1 MRHQSQ
7 NNNSRA
13 SVRPSQT
20 TPRTTTA
27 IRFAA
32 LCLLMAVA
40 SASGRPDEMTG
51 AMYKF
56 PPHTDPMPWLKRN
69 KHHIEAL
76 LRWAKRLNKSII
88 KESWEDKRLRC
99 RYMVR
104 TIHREGPLGVFWNTV
119 KYNDLCN
126 YRDCKIYGES
136 EQRQRYANKLLN
148 DRWLQSDYYSIPGRN
163 EKIFE
168 SEKKKLTEKFFVEKN
183 FESEKKSGKSTIA
196 GNQIIL
202 QIGQDIEANW
212 KGKGKWYSAVVTDIE
227 AEGKFG
233 VRYKRERSGDKETV
247 TSDNIRALPTG
258 IAPYLTMEESS
269 NIRATPIW
277 YEHYGDS
284 TRVYRYPF
292 TKAPLGLTIQ
302 DDRYKK
308 AIATNVRNKGC
319 RKQGILN
326 GCQILSV
333 KSRDGKSPDALTKCS
348 IEEFL
353 QNAYLPITISFLI
366 PEATNGMTMNSSSS
380 SFCQYAYSS
389 SSSCAPTNR

>member
-227 AEGKFG
+227 AEGKFR
-233 VRYKRERSGDKETV
+233 VRYKQDGVPESV
-247 TSDNIRALPTG
+247 TSDNIRALLPRLKSGDIVRVVLDNRKVTFHVG
-258 IAPYLTMEESS
+258 GKTASIILPKLSKPCDAEPACRFRQEYIDNEARPVWLKRKEALPKGNPGTDGYC
-269 NIRATPIW
+269 ATCECMGEVAAKISLGVSL
-277 YEHYGDS
+277 YG
-284 TRVYRYPF
+284 
-292 TKAPLGLTIQ
+292 
-302 DDRYKK
+302 
-308 AIATNVRNKGC
+308 
-319 RKQGILN
+319 
-326 GCQILSV
+326 
-333 KSRDGKSPDALTKCS
+333 GKVTL
-348 IEEFL
+348 
-353 QNAYLPITISFLI
+353 LP
-366 PEATNGMTMNSSSS
+366 
-380 SFCQYAYSS
+380 
-389 SSSCAPTNR
+389 

>member
-7 NNNSRA
+7 NDNSRA

-148 DRWLQSDYYSIPGRN
+148 DRWLKSDYYG
-163 EKIFE
+163 
-168 SEKKKLTEKFFVEKN
+168 
-183 FESEKKSGKSTIA
+183 G
-196 GNQIIL
+196 
-202 QIGQDIEANW
+202 
-212 KGKGKWYSAVVTDIE
+212 
-227 AEGKFG
+227 
-233 VRYKRERSGDKETV
+233 KETV

-258 IAPYLTMEESS
+258 IVPYHNVTMEESS
-269 NIRATPIW
+269 NRRAPCYDVYSGGSYIGRSGD
-277 YEHYGDS
+277 YEYC
-284 TRVYRYPF
+284 TRVYRHPF
-292 TKAPLGLTIQ
+292 TEAPLELTIQ

-366 PEATNGMTMNSSSS
+366 PYWEPVDRSYINRAYDSSGWAS
-380 SFCQYAYSS
+380 
-389 SSSCAPTNR
+389 N